1 MKTFDWATFIQQHPV
16 LSGLDDRHVHLLL
29 LDEASTERTY
39 APGDVIIREGD
50 VGESIFL
57 IGSGSVEVVLSGG
70 DGQTIVLSVLPSGE
84 TFGEMGLFERRP
96 RCATVRACTPC
107 VILEVKGEDLR
118 RLAEARPELEFTVLL
133 KVSERLR
140 SSNEQL
146 LALHLKGVEGANR
159 AKDEFF
165 AMLGHEL
172 RNPVGA
178 VSLAIQALDRISKP
192 HDEGAHLRGIILRQT
207 RHLSRMLDDLLD
219 VTKLGSGKVALQRRP
234 ENLKDLNFF

>member
-1 MKTFDWATFIQQHPV
+1 MKTFDWTTFIRQHPV

-39 APGDVIIREGD
+39 GPGDVIIREGD

-107 VILEVKGEDLR
+107 VILEVSVHGDDDFTTRNREPR
-118 RLAEARPELEFTVLL
+118 RQAARLA
-133 KVSERLR
+133 KVS
-140 SSNEQL
+140 
-146 LALHLKGVEGANR
+146 
-159 AKDEFF
+159 
-165 AMLGHEL
+165 AM
-172 RNPVGA
+172 P
-178 VSLAIQALDRISKP
+178 
-192 HDEGAHLRGIILRQT
+192 
-207 RHLSRMLDDLLD
+207 
-219 VTKLGSGKVALQRRP
+219 
-234 ENLKDLNFF
+234 